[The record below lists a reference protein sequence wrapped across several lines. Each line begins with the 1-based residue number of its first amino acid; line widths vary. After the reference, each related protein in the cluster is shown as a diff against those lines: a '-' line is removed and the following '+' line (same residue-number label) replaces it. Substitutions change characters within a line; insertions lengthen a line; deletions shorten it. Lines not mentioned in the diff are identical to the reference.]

1 MAKSRVRL
9 RQLILFGK
17 ALGEALSMY
26 TCRRES
32 HPPASTL
39 HSLTYF
45 AKLNKGFRKVF
56 LKLFT
61 FNHAF
66 HGTGF
71 SKQFVAIECFCQD
84 VRGLAVAASFAS
96 AFEVII
102 QPRLIFRVSD
112 LIDDDRS
119 FFFRAQATQV
129 SNATFGNDNINV
141 QSSMVDMA
149 TERKYKTKLKK
160 CRTELR
166 KKSCRLLP
174 GSW

>member
-9 RQLILFGK
+9 RQLNLSGK
-17 ALGEALSMY
+17 ALGEALSIY
-26 TCRRES
+26 TCRWES

-96 AFEVII
+96 AFEVINNA
-102 QPRLIFRVSD
+102 SD
-112 LIDDDRS
+112 LNALQEVRNTYLSKKGLIPALMKEMKDLQGRKAS
-119 FFFRAQATQV
+119 FWSESQCLQA
-129 SNATFGNDNINV
+129 
-141 QSSMVDMA
+141 
-149 TERKYKTKLKK
+149 
-160 CRTELR
+160 
-166 KKSCRLLP
+166 
-174 GSW
+174 GSQ